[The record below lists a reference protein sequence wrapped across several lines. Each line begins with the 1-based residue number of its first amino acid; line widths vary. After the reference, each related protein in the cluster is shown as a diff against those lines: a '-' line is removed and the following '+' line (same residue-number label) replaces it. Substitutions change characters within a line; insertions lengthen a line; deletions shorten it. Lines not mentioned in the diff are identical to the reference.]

1 MQSTVS
7 DRAILRQAVFLV
19 GPTSVGKSD
28 ISLALAA
35 RHNGEIVCADAFQ
48 LYREFPVLSAQ
59 PSNAEK
65 SRIPHHLFGSVPC
78 SEEMDAAKF
87 AERALAIIADIVA
100 RRKTPVVV
108 GGSGLYL
115 QALTAGLPQLPS
127 IDPALREQ
135 VRGMTLRE
143 MLAQLQ
149 SLDPASLSAIDVHNP
164 RRVARRLEL
173 CRQTGRPA
181 SDILT
186 PPPVPEGLRGIVLA
200 RDRDDLNARIAAAVE
215 TRLVTGAIDEV
226 RAARDTAGRTA
237 RQILGW
243 REITA
248 LLDGEID
255 RATCAELVTTATR
268 QYAKRQL
275 TWFRAKSTFPSENL
289 STVTPEYLDRIAR
302 RLGLA
307 G

>member
-1 MQSTVS
+1 VS
-7 DRAILRQAVFLV
+7 DRTLLRHAVFLT

-28 ISLALAA
+28 VALSLAEKFA
-35 RHNGEIVCADAFQ
+35 GEIVCTDAFQ

-59 PSNAEK
+59 PTEPEK
-65 SRIPHHLFGSVPC
+65 SRVPHHLFGSIPC
-78 SEEMDAAKF
+78 SDEMDAAQY
-87 AERALAIIADIVA
+87 ADRALVVIADIIV
-100 RRKTPVVV
+100 RNKVPIVV

-115 QALTAGLPQLPS
+115 QALMTGLPQLPS
-127 IDPALREQ
+127 IDPVLREQ
-135 VRGMTLRE
+135 VRGMTLKE
-143 MLAQLQ
+143 MLTHLQ

-173 CRQTGRPA
+173 CLQTGQAA
-181 SDILT
+181 SQILT
-186 PPPVPEGLRGIVLA
+186 EPPAPSGLRGLVLT

-215 TRLVTGAIDEV
+215 ARLAGGAVDEV
-226 RAARDTAGRTA
+226 RAARKTAGGTA

-248 LLDGEID
+248 LLDGELD
-255 RATCAELVTTATR
+255 RATCTERLTIATR

-275 TWFRAKSTFPSENL
+275 TWFRAKSTFPQENL
-289 STVTPEYLDRIAR
+289 STVTPDHLDRIAR
-302 RLGLA
+302 ALGLA

>member
-1 MQSTVS
+1 MFPVS
-7 DRAILRQAVFLV
+7 DRTVLRQAVFLA

-28 ISLALAA
+28 IALALAE
-35 RHNGEIVCADAFQ
+35 RHAGEIVCADAFQ

-59 PSNAEK
+59 PSSEDQA
-65 SRIPHHLFGSVPC
+65 RVPHHLFGSVPC
-78 SEEMDAAKF
+78 TGDMDAALF
-87 AERALAIIADIVA
+87 AVHALDVITAIVA
-100 RRKTPVVV
+100 RGKIPFVV

-127 IDPALREQ
+127 IDPALREE
-135 VRGMTLRE
+135 VRGMTLGD
-143 MLAQLQ
+143 MLSQLQ
-149 SLDPASLSAIDVHNP
+149 SLDPASLSVIDVHNP

-173 CRQTGRPA
+173 CRQTGQPA
-181 SDILT
+181 SQILT
-186 PPPVPEGLRGIVLA
+186 EPPVPEGLRGLVLT
-200 RDRDDLNARIAAAVE
+200 RDRGDLNARIAAAVE
-215 TRLVTGAIDEV
+215 ARLAGGAIDEV
-226 RAARDTAGRTA
+226 RAARTTAGGTA

-255 RATCAELVTTATR
+255 RTTCAELVTTATR

-275 TWFRAKSTFPSENL
+275 TWFRAKSTFPAEIL
-289 STVTPEYLDRIAR
+289 STVTPDHLDRIAR
-302 RLGLA
+302 ALGLA

>member
-1 MQSTVS
+1 VS
-7 DRAILRQAVFLV
+7 DRTLLRQAVFLA

-28 ISLALAA
+28 IALALAE

-59 PSNAEK
+59 PTEPEK
-65 SRIPHHLFGSVPC
+65 SRVPYHLFGGIPC
-78 SEEMDAAKF
+78 TDEMDAAQF
-87 AERALAIIADIVA
+87 AKRALDVITETIA
-100 RRKTPVVV
+100 RRKIPIIV

-115 QALTAGLPQLPS
+115 QALIAGLPQLPS
-127 IDPALREQ
+127 INPALREQ
-135 VRGMTLRE
+135 VRGMTLKD
-143 MLAQLQ
+143 MLTQLR
-149 SLDPASLSAIDVHNP
+149 SLDPASMSAIDVHNP

-173 CRQTGRPA
+173 SLQTGQPA
-181 SDILT
+181 SQILT
-186 PPPVPEGLRGIVLA
+186 QPPVPEGLRGLVLT

-215 TRLVTGAIDEV
+215 TRLAGGAIDEV
-226 RAARDTAGRTA
+226 RAARTTAGGTA

-248 LLDGEID
+248 LLDGEFD

-268 QYAKRQL
+268 RYAKRQL
-275 TWFRAKSTFPSENL
+275 TWFRAKSTFPAENL
-289 STVTPEYLDRIAR
+289 STVTSDYLDRIAR
-302 RLGLA
+302 QLGLA